1 MSKLKVG
8 IDINEILRARW
19 LQFDRFYVQEYGEDK
34 VPEDQGYV
42 YDFFKEY
49 KWEDT
54 IEVEK
59 ELKEPEDM
67 PENIN
72 PLEYQVDEKG
82 EADADIFLFKK
93 SVETR
98 LTAKEVYNRFMY
110 EDYVF
115 EIHGS
120 APPMYRGI
128 EVHLN
133 EFLLKYEN
141 VVDFTLL
148 SVENKFSIPSTLFFL
163 SKITARFPSVR
174 FVDKAEDMWDYA
186 DVLITTD
193 PELLNAGTPDGGF
206 LTTPHGPLAIEK
218 YIIKLLRPY
227 NEKCQDGA
235 LGLAGRQILQLKD
248 LTGYHENEDEGK
260 KRPTTNK
267 GRNLFQKIIK
277 YNPKD

>member
-1 MSKLKVG
+1 MSKLNVG
-8 IDINEILRARW
+8 IDINEVLRARW
-19 LQFDRFYVQEYGEDK
+19 LQFDRFYVQEYGEDS
-34 VPEDQGYV
+34 VLTNQPYV

-49 KWEDT
+49 KWEDVVE
-54 IEVEK
+54 IEK

-72 PLEYQVDEKG
+72 PLEYQVNENG

-93 SVETR
+93 PKENK
-98 LTAKEVYNRFMY
+98 LTAKQIYNRFMY
-110 EDYVF
+110 EDFVF

-120 APPMYRGI
+120 APAMYRGL

-133 EFLLKYEN
+133 EFLLKYGDL
-141 VVDFTLL
+141 VDFTLL

-174 FVDKAEDMWDYA
+174 FVDKTEDMWNYV

-193 PELLNAGTPDGGF
+193 PEILDVGTPDGKF
-206 LTTPHGPLAIEK
+206 DK
-218 YIIKLLRPY
+218 YIIKLQRPY

-235 LGLAGRQILQLKD
+235 LGMAGREMLQLKD
-248 LTGYHENEDEGK
+248 FIGYNKEDEDK
-260 KRPTTNK
+260 KRPETDE
-267 GRNLFQKIIK
+267 GRERFQKIIN

>member
-8 IDINEILRARW
+8 IDINEILRAKW
-19 LQFDRFYVQEYGEDK
+19 LQFDRFYVQEYGEDS
-34 VPEDQGYV
+34 VPTDQPYV

-54 IEVEK
+54 VEVEK

-72 PLEYQVDEKG
+72 PLEYQVKENG
-82 EADADIFLFKK
+82 EADADIFIFKK
-93 SVETR
+93 AVETK
-98 LTAKEVYNRFMY
+98 LTAKQVYNRFMY

-120 APPMYRGI
+120 APAMYRGLD
-128 EVHLN
+128 VHLN
-133 EFLLKYEN
+133 EFLYKYGDT
-141 VVDFTLL
+141 VDFTLL

-174 FVDKAEDMWDYA
+174 FVDKAEDMWNYV

-193 PELLNAGTPDGGF
+193 PELLDAGTPDDVIYI
-206 LTTPHGPLAIEK
+206 PPKH
-218 YIIKLLRPY
+218 IIKLQRPY
-227 NEKCQDGA
+227 NEKVHNDGA
-235 LGLAGRQILQLKD
+235 LGLAGRQILQLRD
-248 LTGYHENEDEGK
+248 LTGYDEEEDEEK
-260 KRPTTNK
+260 KRPETQE
-267 GRNLFQKIIK
+267 GRELFQKIIN
-277 YNPKD
+277 YNPK